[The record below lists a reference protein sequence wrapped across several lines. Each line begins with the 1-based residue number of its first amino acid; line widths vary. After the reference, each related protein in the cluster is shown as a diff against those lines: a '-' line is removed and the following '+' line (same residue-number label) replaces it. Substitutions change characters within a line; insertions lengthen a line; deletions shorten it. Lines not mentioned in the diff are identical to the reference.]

1 MQCRGTWLCGID
13 LAHIGNVVV
22 RASTFCAT
30 FVVPDG
36 FERVPSTTNT
46 ARDGFRSHTPTHLV
60 CLHRDTVRI
69 DTRSIHCSSCN
80 AWCLLLPSHAPS
92 SQSPR
97 FLVRPPRHAHP
108 PRALSFLLFHRG
120 RTRYGS
126 SMHLRPWDVCPRFT
140 TLHNVVARGPS
151 RRAPSSRFFSRRG
164 TYRSRLVRSGFDL
177 EAWEDGDRRSER
189 CQGRCKG
196 WKRRGGLA
204 ASRVHRRRGSVGR
217 RTS

>member
-108 PRALSFLLFHRG
+108 PRALSLSCSSTVDEHGTGRRCTFARG
-120 RTRYGS
+120 TS
-126 SMHLRPWDVCPRFT
+126 VHASQRFT
-140 TLHNVVARGPS
+140 TSWHVVHRVARL
-151 RRAPSSRFFSRRG
+151 RRASSLVEERIDRG
-164 TYRSRLVRSGFDL
+164 WFALVSI
-177 EAWEDGDRRSER
+177 
-189 CQGRCKG
+189 
-196 WKRRGGLA
+196 
-204 ASRVHRRRGSVGR
+204 
-217 RTS
+217 